1 MATATI
7 FDDLKADH
15 DRHRALLA
23 EIADAAGDA
32 DERGRLIEAFR
43 IDVSGHAA
51 AEEQSLYA
59 TMLADPELQEEA
71 RHSVSEHKEIEDMLT
86 ALYGLKVDGAAWRR
100 EFEKMR
106 TRYDH
111 HITEEEDE
119 VFPMAAE
126 RLSDA
131 DEARLAKIFEA
142 RKPLEA
148 EKAAETDP
156 TAAEHKE

>member
-15 DRHRALLA
+15 DRHRELLSA
-23 EIADAAGDA
+23 IADAKDDKKKRA
-32 DERGRLIEAFR
+32 ELFEKFR

-59 TMLADPELQEEA
+59 TMMMDPEMQDDA
-71 RHSVSEHKEIEDMLT
+71 RHSVSEHKEVDDMLSE
-86 ALYGLKVDGAAWRR
+86 LYELEVDTPEWSRK
-100 EFEKMR
+100 FTMMR

-111 HITEEEDE
+111 HITEEEE
-119 VFPMAAE
+119 EMFPEAADH
-126 RLSDA
+126 LTDA
-131 DEARLAKIFEA
+131 DEVRLAKVFQK
-142 RKPLEA
+142 RKPAES

-156 TAAEHKE
+156 TEKEEKE

>member
-15 DRHRALLA
+15 DRHRELLSA
-23 EIADAAGDA
+23 IADAQGDKQA
-32 DERGRLIEAFR
+32 RAELFEKFR

-59 TMLADPELQEEA
+59 TMMMDPDMQDDA
-71 RHSVSEHKEIEDMLT
+71 RHSVSEHKEVDDMLT
-86 ALYGLKVDGAAWRR
+86 ELYGLEVDSEEWSSKFA
-100 EFEKMR
+100 KMR

-111 HITEEEDE
+111 HITEEEE
-119 VFPMAAE
+119 EMFPEAAE

-131 DEARLAKIFEA
+131 DEARLAEIFEK
-142 RKPLEA
+142 RKPA
-148 EKAAETDP
+148 ESQKAAETDP
-156 TAAEHKE
+156 TEKEEKE